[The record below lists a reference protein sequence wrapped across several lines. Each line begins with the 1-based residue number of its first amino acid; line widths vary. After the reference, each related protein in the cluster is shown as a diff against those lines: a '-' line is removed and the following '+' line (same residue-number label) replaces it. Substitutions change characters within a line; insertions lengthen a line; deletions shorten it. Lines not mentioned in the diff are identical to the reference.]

1 VKTLDKYIVRNF
13 LTTAFLFFVVMMMLR
28 IVSDLFVNIDEWLE
42 EEKAFGQKVQYL
54 LSYYGYN
61 SLAYFIELG
70 GVIIVAAA
78 VFTLARM
85 NRSNELTAML
95 ASGVSLHRV
104 TLPIVL
110 CAMVMGGLIILD
122 QELVIPGIA
131 HKLIRRRD
139 ETSGKK
145 DFEVRLMADGAGNVW
160 YSRKY
165 SPARKEMASPVV
177 QVRDAEGDVLAAAS
191 GKLAH
196 PHRWRGR
203 TGWLM
208 TRGRL
213 VRPEGQVL
221 GGQGRAWPSMP
232 NYQRVYSSVSPTVL
246 LQQARRI
253 YHRQKGIYVAV
264 RSIRRYP
271 GVTAQDARYRG
282 LSVRAKCFRPVW
294 PGPAPPG
301 RTQAPQPGGQ
311 LEEPAFTFVDH
322 AGRTLGTFL
331 ASSAEWRT
339 DEQGNGYWQLT
350 DGALFFPSDMTPD
363 NLVLWKSGAWMDYM
377 STSDLA
383 RLISLK
389 RVPDRKTA
397 ELIKHIRF
405 TAPISNLV
413 MLLLGLPF
421 ILSRERNIKAS
432 ATLCLLI
439 VGAFFAFL
447 HACRQLDMNPLLAA
461 WLPIFVFGPITI
473 IMLDSV
479 KT

>member
-42 EEKAFGQKVQYL
+42 EEQAFGEKVQYL

-122 QELVIPGIA
+122 QELVIPNVA
-131 HKLIRRRD
+131 HKLIRKRD
-139 ETSGKK
+139 ETSGGK
-145 DFEVRLMADGAGNVW
+145 DFAVRLMADGAGNVW
-160 YSRKY
+160 YSRRY
-165 SPARKEMASPVV
+165 SPARKEMTFSVV
-177 QVRDAEGDVLAAAS
+177 QVRDAEGNVLASAS
-191 GKLAH
+191 GELAH
-196 PHRWRGR
+196 PHQWRR
-203 TGWLM
+203 QRGWLM
-208 TRGRL
+208 SRGRL
-213 VRPEGQVL
+213 ARPEGQVL
-221 GGQGRAWPSMP
+221 GGQGRAWPNMP

-246 LQQARRI
+246 LEQARRI
-253 YHRQKGIYVAV
+253 YHRQKGVYVV
-264 RSIRRYP
+264 VENITRYP
-271 GVTAQDARYRG
+271 GVKIQDADYRG
-282 LSVRAKCFRPVW
+282 LTIRAKCFKPVW
-294 PGPAPPG
+294 TQSAPADG
-301 RTQAPQPGGQ
+301 ARTVQPGGY
-311 LEEPAFTFVDH
+311 LERPAFTFVDG

-331 ASSAEWRT
+331 ANSAQWRT

-350 DGALFFPSDMTPD
+350 DGALFFPSDMTPEK
-363 NLVLWKSGAWMDYM
+363 LVLWRSGAWMHYM

-389 RVPDRKTA
+389 RVPDRQTA

-432 ATLCLLI
+432 AALCLLI
-439 VGAFFAFL
+439 VGAFFVLL

-473 IMLDSV
+473 VMLDSV